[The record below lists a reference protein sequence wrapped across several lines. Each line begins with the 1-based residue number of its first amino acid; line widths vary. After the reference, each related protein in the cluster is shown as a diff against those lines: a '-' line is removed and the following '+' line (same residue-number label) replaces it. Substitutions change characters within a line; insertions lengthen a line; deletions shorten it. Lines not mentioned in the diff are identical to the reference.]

1 MTYEELEKA
10 LEFVSEEKLKLI
22 KKVDLLTEELTNLK
36 NDVTRVYNT
45 MISLETINKQE
56 IDSDI
61 EEL

>member
-22 KKVDLLTEELTNLK
+22 KKVELLTEELTNLK

-45 MISLETINKQE
+45 MISLEIINKHE
-56 IDSDI
+56 MDSDI

>member
-56 IDSDI
+56 MDSDI

>member
-22 KKVDLLTEELTNLK
+22 KKVELLTEELTNLK

-45 MISLETINKQE
+45 MISLETINKLE
-56 IDSDI
+56 MDSDI